1 MPYIVNFTDKDN
13 KLPITVYDNTSSTDT
28 SLTFPG
34 RNVTG
39 YGQTIAENFLA
50 LLENFAKE
58 TQPVN
63 PVEGQLWYN
72 TTDGVLQLWDSTA
85 WKAASNIQKG
95 GVEPST
101 EQSKVGELWVDTTN
115 QQLYVYSGTRWIL
128 VGPNFSTGLRSGP
141 IVESITDSD
150 NVSRVILI
158 FYIEDIPVIIF
169 SKDSFTPKLSLSGFI
184 TIKSGLNIT
193 ENNIGLGGF
202 DTKIYGAATSA
213 ESLIVSDVEI
223 PAAKF
228 LRSDI
233 INTTEFGINVRNN
246 QGITIGVNGTFSLT
260 TSDVSSRIYDST
272 PGGSV
277 DLQINNDGIPSTVL
291 RVIGNTVGIN
301 VLSPDEALHVDGN
314 IKTNGSLILTDTTA
328 SSNFNNGTF
337 RTAGGA
343 AITKN
348 LLVGDGLKVTGVSE
362 FDNIQPAAT
371 DFYDSGTVLKR
382 WKNVRTKNLIAETI
396 EGVLTGNIVGNAS
409 TATNLK
415 FTSTFK
421 MEGDVTAPSFT
432 FDGQVG
438 GNTKTF
444 TTTLTSALISSKD
457 EPFPLIS
464 TPLDYVL
471 VFRPSIGLIK
481 ETRNTFVS
489 DLAVPIGAIL
499 PYAGAEA
506 PYGYILCDGSELE
519 KTKYSDL
526 YDVIGTTYN
535 GVTALNGVNTFKVP
549 DLRGRFPLGKDNM
562 DNAFTVPNNTGGFI
576 DAGGGNVD
584 RVSGTAPDNLGDSGG
599 QSSNTLTVLN
609 LPDHEHNM
617 KGSTG
622 QQYFATRID
631 SAIPSDVGSF
641 SEKGPTTVGQSQ
653 YIPSSGGIKTSGALG
668 QEFSVINPFLTLN
681 YIIHSG
687 PPAF

>member
-72 TTDGVLQLWDSTA
+72 TADGVLQLWDSTA

-233 INTTEFGINVRNN
+233 VNTTEFGINVRNN

-260 TSDVSSRIYDST
+260 TSDVASRIYDST
-272 PGGSV
+272 PGGSI

-314 IKTNGSLILTDTTA
+314 IKTNGSLILTGTTA

-362 FDNIQPAAT
+362 FDNIQPVAT

-432 FDGQVG
+432 FDGQIG

-444 TTTLTSALISSKD
+444 TTTLTSALISSKN
-457 EPFPLIS
+457 EPFPLVS
-464 TPLDYVL
+464 TPLDFVL

-481 ETRNTFVS
+481 ETRNTFVG

-519 KTKYSDL
+519 QTKYSDL

-535 GVTALNGVNTFKVP
+535 GVTALNGINTFKVP

-562 DNAFTVPNNTGGFI
+562 DNAFTVPNSTGGFI

-599 QSSNTLTVLN
+599 QSANTLTVLN

-622 QQYFATRID
+622 QQYFATRVD

-653 YIPSSGGIKTSGALG
+653 YIPSSGGIKTSGTLG

>member
-72 TTDGVLQLWDSTA
+72 TTDGVLQIWDSTT

-95 GVEPST
+95 GVAPQT

-141 IVESITDSD
+141 LVESITDSD
-150 NVSRVILI
+150 NISKVVLI

-169 SKDSFTPKLSLSGFI
+169 SKDSFTPKISISGFV

-202 DTKIYGAATSA
+202 DTKIYGLATAAEA
-213 ESLIVSDVEI
+213 LVVSDVEI
-223 PAAKF
+223 PASKF
-228 LRSDI
+228 LRTDV

-246 QGITIGVNGTFSLT
+246 QGITLGVDGTFSLS
-260 TSDVSSRIYDST
+260 TSDVSSKIYNST
-272 PGGSV
+272 PGSSV
-277 DLQINNDGIPSTVL
+277 DLQINRDGIPATIL
-291 RVIGNTVGIN
+291 RVIGNTVGVN

-314 IKTNGSLILTDTTA
+314 IKTNGSLILTGTA
-328 SSNFNNGTF
+328 VSSNFNNGTF

-348 LLVGDGLKVTGVSE
+348 LLVGDGINVIGTSV
-362 FDNIQPAAT
+362 FDNIQPATT
-371 DFYDSGTVLKR
+371 DLHDLGTVLKR
-382 WKNVRTKNLIAETI
+382 WNVVRTKTLVAETI
-396 EGVLTGNIVGNAS
+396 EGVLTGNIIGNAS
-409 TATNLK
+409 TATNLR
-415 FTSTFK
+415 FTTTFK
-421 MEGDVTAPSFT
+421 MEGDVTSPNIV

-444 TTTLTSALISSKD
+444 TTTLTSGLISSKD
-457 EPFPLIS
+457 EPFPNIS
-464 TPLDYVL
+464 VKSDSVL
-471 VFRPSIGLIK
+471 VYRPSIGLIR
-481 ETRNTFVS
+481 ETRDVFVA
-489 DLAVPIGAIL
+489 DLGVPIGAIL

-506 PYGYILCDGSELE
+506 PYGYVLCDGSELE
-519 KTKYSDL
+519 RTKYSDL
-526 YDVIGTTYN
+526 FDVIGTTFN
-535 GVTALNGVNTFKVP
+535 GTTSLIGVNTFKVP

-562 DNAFTVPNNTGGFI
+562 DNAFTVPNVTGGYI

-584 RVSGTAPDNLGDSGG
+584 RVSGTAPDNLGDAAG
-599 QSSNTLTVLN
+599 QSSNSLTVSN
-609 LPDHEHNM
+609 LPEHEHNM

-622 QQYFATRID
+622 QQYFATRVD
-631 SAIPSDVGSF
+631 TAIPSDVGSF

-653 YIPSSGGIKTSGALG
+653 YIPSSGGVKTVGTLG
-668 QEFSVINPFLTLN
+668 QEFSVMNPFLTLN
-681 YIIHSG
+681 YIIRSG

>member
-141 IVESITDSD
+141 LVESITDSD
-150 NVSRVILI
+150 NVSRVLLI

-213 ESLIVSDVEI
+213 ESLIVSDIEI

-233 INTTEFGINVRNN
+233 VNTTEFGINVRNN
-246 QGITIGVNGTFSLT
+246 QGVTIGVNGTFSLT
-260 TSDVSSRIYDST
+260 TSDVASRIYDST
-272 PGGSV
+272 PGGSI

-291 RVIGNTVGIN
+291 RVIGNTVGVN

-314 IKTNGSLILTDTTA
+314 IKTNGSLILTGTTA

-348 LLVGDGLKVTGVSE
+348 LIVGDGLKVTGVSE
-362 FDNIQPAAT
+362 FDNTQPAAT

-444 TTTLTSALISSKD
+444 TTTLTSTLISSKD

-464 TPLDYVL
+464 TPQDTVL

-481 ETRNTFVS
+481 ETRNTFVA

-519 KTKYSDL
+519 QTKYSDL
-526 YDVIGTTYN
+526 YDVIGSTYN
-535 GVTALNGVNTFKVP
+535 GVAALNGINTFKVP

-562 DNAFTVPNNTGGFI
+562 DNAFTVPNSSGGFI

-584 RVSGTAPDNLGDSGG
+584 RVSGTAPDNLGDNGG

-622 QQYFATRID
+622 QQYFATRVD

-653 YIPSSGGIKTSGALG
+653 YIPSSGGIKTSGTLG

>member
-233 INTTEFGINVRNN
+233 VNTTEFGINVRNN

-260 TSDVSSRIYDST
+260 TSDVASRIYDST
-272 PGGSV
+272 PGGSI

-314 IKTNGSLILTDTTA
+314 IKTNGSLILTGTTA

-362 FDNIQPAAT
+362 FDNIQPVAT

-432 FDGQVG
+432 FDGQIG

-444 TTTLTSALISSKD
+444 TTTLTSALISSKN
-457 EPFPLIS
+457 EPFPLVS
-464 TPLDYVL
+464 TPLDFVL

-481 ETRNTFVS
+481 ETRNTFVG

-519 KTKYSDL
+519 QTKYSDL

-535 GVTALNGVNTFKVP
+535 GVTALNGINTFKVP

-562 DNAFTVPNNTGGFI
+562 DNAFTVPNSTGGFI

-599 QSSNTLTVLN
+599 QSANTLTVLN

-622 QQYFATRID
+622 QQYFATRVD

-653 YIPSSGGIKTSGALG
+653 YIPSSGGIKTSGTLG

>member
-72 TTDGVLQLWDSTA
+72 TTDGVLQIWDSTT

-95 GVEPST
+95 GVEPQT

-246 QGITIGVNGTFSLT
+246 QGVTIGVNGTFSLT
-260 TSDVSSRIYDST
+260 TSDVASRIYDST
-272 PGGSV
+272 PGGSI

-291 RVIGNTVGIN
+291 RVIGNTVGVN

-314 IKTNGSLILTDTTA
+314 IKTNGSLILTGTTA

-348 LLVGDGLKVTGVSE
+348 LIIGDGLKVTGVSE
-362 FDNIQPAAT
+362 FDNTQPSAT

-609 LPDHEHNM
+609 LPDHEHSM

>member
-233 INTTEFGINVRNN
+233 VNTTEFGINVRNN

-260 TSDVSSRIYDST
+260 TSDVASRIYDST
-272 PGGSV
+272 PGGSI

-314 IKTNGSLILTDTTA
+314 IKTNGSLILTGTTA

-362 FDNIQPAAT
+362 FDNIQPVAT

-432 FDGQVG
+432 FDGQIG

-444 TTTLTSALISSKD
+444 TTTLTSALISSKN
-457 EPFPLIS
+457 EPFPLVS
-464 TPLDYVL
+464 TPLDFVL

-481 ETRNTFVS
+481 ETRNTFVG

-519 KTKYSDL
+519 QTKYSNL

-535 GVTALNGVNTFKVP
+535 GVAALNGINTFKVP

-562 DNAFTVPNNTGGFI
+562 DNAFTVPNSTGGFI

-599 QSSNTLTVLN
+599 QSANTLTVLN
-609 LPDHEHNM
+609 LPDHEHSM

-622 QQYFATRID
+622 QQYFATRVD

-653 YIPSSGGIKTSGALG
+653 YIPSSGGIKTSGTLG

>member
-72 TTDGVLQLWDSTA
+72 TTDGVLQIWDSTT
-85 WKAASNIQKG
+85 WKAASNIQKS
-95 GVEPST
+95 GVEPQT

-141 IVESITDSD
+141 LVESITDSD
-150 NVSRVILI
+150 NVSRVVLV

-169 SKDSFTPKLSLSGFI
+169 SKDSFTPKISITGFVS
-184 TIKSGLNIT
+184 IKSGLNIT
-193 ENNIGLGGF
+193 ENNVGLGGF
-202 DTKIYGAATSA
+202 DTKIYGLTTAAEALVISN
-213 ESLIVSDVEI
+213 VEI
-223 PAAKF
+223 PAGKF

-246 QGITIGVNGTFSLT
+246 QGITLGVDGTFSLS
-260 TSDVSSRIYDST
+260 TSDVSSKIYNST
-272 PGGSV
+272 SGSSI
-277 DLQINNDGIPSTVL
+277 DLQINRDGIPATVL
-291 RVIGNTVGIN
+291 RVIENTVGIN

-314 IKTNGSLILTDTTA
+314 IKTNGSLILTGTTA

-348 LLVGDGLKVTGVSE
+348 LLVGDGLSVTGTSQ
-362 FDNIQPAAT
+362 FDNIQPATT
-371 DFYDSGTVLKR
+371 DFYDSGTTLKR
-382 WKNVRTKNLIAETI
+382 WNTVRTKTLIAETI

-409 TATNLK
+409 TSTNLK
-415 FTSTFK
+415 FVTTFK
-421 MEGDVTAPSFT
+421 MEGDVTAPNIQ

-444 TTTLTSALISSKD
+444 TTTLTSGLISSKD
-457 EPFPLIS
+457 EPFPNIS
-464 TPLDYVL
+464 VKSDSVL
-471 VFRPSIGLIK
+471 VYRPSIGLIR
-481 ETRNTFVS
+481 ETRDVFVA

-499 PYAGAEA
+499 PYAGTSA

-519 KTKYSDL
+519 RTKYSDL
-526 YDVIGTTYN
+526 FDVIGTTFN
-535 GVTALNGVNTFKVP
+535 GTAPLNGVNTFKVP

-562 DNAFTVPNNTGGFI
+562 DNAFTVPNNTGGYI

-584 RVSGTAPDNLGDSGG
+584 RVSGTAPDNLGDGGG
-599 QSSNTLTVLN
+599 QSANSLTIAN
-609 LPDHEHNM
+609 LPDHEHDM

-622 QQYFATRID
+622 QQYFATRVD
-631 SAIPSDVGSF
+631 TAIPSDVGSF

-653 YIPSSGGIKTSGALG
+653 YIPTSGSVKTVGLLG
-668 QEFSVINPFLTLN
+668 QEFSVMNPFLTLN

>member
-72 TTDGVLQLWDSTA
+72 TTDGVLQIWDSTT

-95 GVEPST
+95 GVEPQT

-141 IVESITDSD
+141 LVESITDSD
-150 NVSRVILI
+150 NVSKVVLI

-169 SKDSFTPKLSLSGFI
+169 SKDIFTPKISISGFV

-193 ENNIGLGGF
+193 ENNVGLGGF
-202 DTKIYGAATSA
+202 DTKIYGLATAA
-213 ESLIVSDVEI
+213 ESLVVSDVEI
-223 PAAKF
+223 PANKF
-228 LRSDI
+228 LRSDV

-246 QGITIGVNGTFSLT
+246 QGVTLGVDGTFSLS
-260 TSDVSSRIYDST
+260 TSDVSSKIYNST
-272 PGGSV
+272 PGSSI
-277 DLQINNDGIPSTVL
+277 DLQVNRDGIPATVI
-291 RVIGNTVGIN
+291 RVIENTVGIN

-314 IKTNGSLILTDTTA
+314 IKTNGSLILTGTTP

-343 AITKN
+343 AIAKN
-348 LLVGDGLKVTGVSE
+348 LLIGDSLKVIGTSE
-362 FDNIQPAAT
+362 FDNVQPATT
-371 DFYDSGTVLKR
+371 DFYDSGTTLKR
-382 WKNVRTKNLIAETI
+382 WNTVRTKTLVAETI
-396 EGVLTGNIVGNAS
+396 EGVLTGNIIGNAS
-409 TATNLK
+409 TATNLR
-415 FTSTFK
+415 FSTTFK
-421 MEGDVTAPSFT
+421 MEGDVTSPT
-432 FDGQVG
+432 IEFDGQVG

-444 TTTLTSALISSKD
+444 TTTLTSGLISSKD
-457 EPFPLIS
+457 EPFPNIS
-464 TPLDYVL
+464 VKSDNVL
-471 VFRPSIGLIK
+471 VYRPSVGLIR
-481 ETRNTFVS
+481 ETRDVFVA
-489 DLAVPIGAIL
+489 DLGVPIGAIL
-499 PYAGAEA
+499 PYSGAEA
-506 PYGYILCDGSELE
+506 PYGYVLCDGSELE
-519 KTKYSDL
+519 RTKYSDL
-526 YDVIGTTYN
+526 FDVIGTTFN
-535 GVTALNGVNTFKVP
+535 GTTPLNGVNTFKVP

-562 DNAFTVPNNTGGFI
+562 DNAFTVPNTTGGYI
-576 DAGGGNVD
+576 DAGGGNID
-584 RVSGTAPDNLGDSGG
+584 RVSGTAPDNLGDGGG
-599 QSSNTLTVLN
+599 QSSNNLTVSN

-622 QQYFATRID
+622 QQYFATRVD
-631 SAIPSDVGSF
+631 TAIPSDVGSF

-653 YIPSSGGIKTSGALG
+653 YIPSSGGISTSGTLG
-668 QEFSVINPFLTLN
+668 QEFSVMNPFLTLN
-681 YIIHSG
+681 YIIRSG

>member
-72 TTDGVLQLWDSTA
+72 TTDGVLQIWDSTT

-95 GVEPST
+95 GVEPQT

-141 IVESITDSD
+141 LVESITDSD
-150 NVSRVILI
+150 NVSRVVLI

-169 SKDSFTPKLSLSGFI
+169 SKDSFTPKISISGFI

-193 ENNIGLGGF
+193 ENNVGLGGF
-202 DTKIYGAATSA
+202 DTKIYGLTTAAEALVISN
-213 ESLIVSDVEI
+213 VEI
-223 PAAKF
+223 PAGKF
-228 LRSDI
+228 LRSDV
-233 INTTEFGINVRNN
+233 INTTEFGINIRNN
-246 QGITIGVNGTFSLT
+246 QGITLGVDGTFSLS
-260 TSDVSSRIYDST
+260 TSDVSSKIYNSAA
-272 PGGSV
+272 GSSI
-277 DLQINNDGIPSTVL
+277 DLQINRDGIPATIL
-291 RVIGNTVGIN
+291 RVIENTVGIN

-314 IKTNGSLILTDTTA
+314 IKTNGSLILTGTTP

-337 RTAGGA
+337 RTAGGV

-348 LLVGDGLKVTGVSE
+348 LLVGDGIKVTGISE
-362 FDNIQPAAT
+362 FDNIQPAAN
-371 DFYDSGTVLKR
+371 DFYDSGTSLKR
-382 WKNVRTKNLIAETI
+382 WKTVRTKTLIAETI

-415 FTSTFK
+415 FSTTFK
-421 MEGDVTAPSFT
+421 MEGDVTAPNIQ
-432 FDGQVG
+432 FDGQLG

-444 TTTLTSALISSKD
+444 TTTLTSGLISSKD
-457 EPFPLIS
+457 EPFPNIS
-464 TPLDYVL
+464 IKEDNIL
-471 VFRPSIGLIK
+471 VYRPSLGLIR
-481 ETRNTFVS
+481 ETRDAFVA

-506 PYGYILCDGSELE
+506 PYGYILCDGSEIE
-519 KTKYSDL
+519 RTKYSDL
-526 YDVIGTTYN
+526 FDVVGTTFN
-535 GVTALNGVNTFKVP
+535 GTTPLNGVNTFKVP

-562 DNAFTVPNNTGGFI
+562 DNAFTVPNNTGGYI

-584 RVSGTAPDNLGDSGG
+584 RVSGTAPDNLGDSSG
-599 QSSNTLTVLN
+599 QSSNSLTIAN

-622 QQYFATRID
+622 QQYFATRVD
-631 SAIPSDVGSF
+631 SAIPSDTGSF

-653 YIPSSGGIKTSGALG
+653 YIPSSGGVKTAGTLG
-668 QEFSVINPFLTLN
+668 QEFSVMNPFLTLN

>member
-58 TQPVN
+58 SQPAN

-72 TTDGVLQLWDSTA
+72 TADGILQIWDSTT
-85 WKAASNIQKG
+85 WKAASNIQKS
-95 GVEPST
+95 GVEPPT

-141 IVESITDSD
+141 LVESIIDSD

-158 FYIEDIPVIIF
+158 FYIEDVPIIIF
-169 SKDSFTPKLSLSGFI
+169 SKDSFTPKISVSGFV

-193 ENNIGLGGF
+193 ENDVGLGGF
-202 DTKIYGAATSA
+202 PTKIYGSAVSA
-213 ESLIVSDVEI
+213 EALVVLDVEI
-223 PAAKF
+223 PANRF

-233 INTTEFGINVRNN
+233 INTTEYGINIRNN
-246 QGITIGVNGTFSLT
+246 QGITLGVDGTFSLT
-260 TSDVSSRIYDST
+260 TSEIASKIYNSAQGSSI
-272 PGGSV
+272 
-277 DLQINNDGIPSTVL
+277 DLQINKDGIPSTVL

-301 VLSPDEALHVDGN
+301 VLSPDEALHIDGN
-314 IKTNGSLILTDTTA
+314 IKTNGSLILTDTTP

-348 LLVGDGLKVTGVSE
+348 LLVGDGLKVVGTTEV
-362 FDNIQPAAT
+362 NNLQPATT
-371 DFYDSGTVLKR
+371 DFYDSGTPLKR
-382 WKNVRTKNLIAETI
+382 WNTVRTKTLVAETI

-415 FTSTFK
+415 FVTTFK
-421 MEGDVTAPSFT
+421 MEGDVTAPNLQ

-444 TTTLTSALISSKD
+444 TTTLTSGLISSKD
-457 EPFPLIS
+457 EPFPNIS
-464 TPLDYVL
+464 VKADSVL
-471 VFRPSIGLIK
+471 VYRPGSGLIK
-481 ETRNTFVS
+481 ETRDVFVA
-489 DLAVPIGAIL
+489 DLAVPIGGIM
-499 PYAGAEA
+499 PYAGSEA
-506 PYGYILCDGSELE
+506 PYGYLLCDGSEVE
-519 KTKYSDL
+519 RSKFSDL
-526 YDVIGTTYN
+526 YDILGTTFN
-535 GVTALNGVNTFKVP
+535 GSIPLIGVGTFRLP
-549 DLRGRFPLGKDNM
+549 DMRGRFPLGKDNM
-562 DNAFTVPNNTGGFI
+562 DNNFTVPNVLGGYV
-576 DAGGGNVD
+576 DAGGGNAD
-584 RVSGTAPDNLGDSGG
+584 RVSGTAPDNLGDGGG
-599 QSSNTLTVLN
+599 QSSNNLTVSN

-622 QQYFATRID
+622 QQYYATRVD
-631 SAIPSDVGSF
+631 SAIPSDTGSL
-641 SEKGPTTVGQSQ
+641 SDKGPTTVGQSQ
-653 YIPSSGGIKTSGALG
+653 YIPTSGGIKTAGTLG
-668 QEFSVINPFLTLN
+668 QEFSVMNPFLTLN
-681 YIIHSG
+681 YIIRSG

>member
-233 INTTEFGINVRNN
+233 VNTTEFGINVRNN

-260 TSDVSSRIYDST
+260 TSDVASRIYDST
-272 PGGSV
+272 PGGSI

-314 IKTNGSLILTDTTA
+314 IKTNGSLILTGTTA

-348 LLVGDGLKVTGVSE
+348 LLVGDGLKVIGVSE
-362 FDNIQPAAT
+362 FDNTQPAVT

-421 MEGDVTAPSFT
+421 MEGDVTAPSFI

-464 TPLDYVL
+464 TPLDTVL
-471 VFRPSIGLIK
+471 VFRPSLGLIK
-481 ETRNTFVS
+481 ETRNTFVA

-519 KTKYSDL
+519 QTKYSDL
-526 YDVIGTTYN
+526 YDVIGVIYN
-535 GVTALNGVNTFKVP
+535 GVTALNGINTFRVP

-562 DNAFTVPNNTGGFI
+562 DNAFTVPNSTGGFI

-584 RVSGTAPDNLGDSGG
+584 RVSGTAPDNLGDNGG
-599 QSSNTLTVLN
+599 QSANTLTVSN

-622 QQYFATRID
+622 QQYFATRVD

-653 YIPSSGGIKTSGALG
+653 YIPSSGGIKTSGTLG

>member
-1 MPYIVNFTDKDN
+1 MPYIVNFTDKEN
-13 KLPITVYDNTSSTDT
+13 KIPITVYDNTSSTDT

-58 TQPVN
+58 TRPAN

-72 TTDGVLQLWDSTA
+72 TGDGVLQIWDSTT
-85 WKAASNIQKG
+85 WKAASNIQKS
-95 GVEPST
+95 GVEPAT

-141 IVESITDSD
+141 IVEAVIDSD

-158 FYIEDIPVIIF
+158 FYIEDLPVIIF
-169 SKDSFTPKLSLSGFI
+169 SKDSFTPKISIVGFV

-202 DTKIYGAATSA
+202 DTKIYGTATVA
-213 ESLIVSDVEI
+213 EALIVADVEI
-223 PAAKF
+223 PASKF

-233 INTTEFGINVRNN
+233 INTTEYGINIRNN
-246 QGITIGVNGTFSLT
+246 QGITLGVDGTFSLS
-260 TSDVSSRIYDST
+260 TSEIASKIYNSNPGSSI
-272 PGGSV
+272 
-277 DLQINNDGIPSTVL
+277 DLQVNRDGIPSTTL
-291 RVIGNTVGIN
+291 RVINNTVGVN
-301 VLSPDEALHVDGN
+301 VSSPDEALHVDGN
-314 IKTNGSLILTDTTA
+314 IKSNGALILTDTTP

-343 AITKN
+343 AIAKN
-348 LLVGDGLKVTGVSE
+348 LLVGDGFKASGVSE
-362 FDNIQPAAT
+362 FDNVQPAIT
-371 DFYDSGTVLKR
+371 DQYDLGTAVKR
-382 WKNVRTKNLIAETI
+382 WNTVRTKTLIAETI

-409 TATNLK
+409 TSTNLK
-415 FTSTFK
+415 FVTTFK
-421 MEGDVTAPSFT
+421 MEGDVTSPSIQ

-444 TTTLTSALISSKD
+444 STTLTSGLISSKS
-457 EPFPLIS
+457 EPFPNVS
-464 TPLDYVL
+464 TKPDTVL
-471 VFRPSIGLIK
+471 VYRPGTGLLK
-481 ETRNTFVS
+481 ETRDTFIS
-489 DLAVPIGAIL
+489 DLGVPMGAIL
-499 PYAGAEA
+499 PFAGTSA
-506 PYGYILCDGSELE
+506 PYGYLLCDGSEVE
-519 KTKYSDL
+519 RTKFSDL
-526 YDVIGTTYN
+526 YDVVGAIYN
-535 GVTALNGVNTFKVP
+535 GSSPLSGVGTFRVP

-562 DNAFTVPNNTGGFI
+562 DNNFTVPNITGGYV

-584 RVSGTAPDNLGDSGG
+584 RVSGTAPDNLGDGGG
-599 QSSNTLTVLN
+599 QSSNNLTVNN

-622 QQYFATRID
+622 QQYFATRVD
-631 SAIPSDVGSF
+631 SAIPSDTGSF

-653 YIPSSGGIKTSGALG
+653 YIPTSGGIKTSGTLG
-668 QEFSVINPFLTLN
+668 QEFSVMNPFLTLN
-681 YIIHSG
+681 YIIRSG